1 MVIVVDQVA
10 SIHAGPGEAA
20 VQDWIRDPIIAY
32 SSSARQ
38 PAQRIANR
46 TSAGDNVTN
55 RSTSLF
61 AIGFALFALSVT
73 QRAGAQESALE
84 QEALALLTQY
94 LRIDTTNPPGNEIRA
109 AQFFKAIFD
118 REGIESQIFESA
130 PGRGNIYARLRGDG
144 SRKAVVLLS
153 HMDVVPADRR
163 HWSVDPFAAVIKDDY
178 LWGRGAL
185 DVKGLGVLE
194 LMAML
199 ALKRGNVPLKADIV
213 FLATAD
219 EEAGGT
225 MGAGYMVR
233 EHFDL
238 LKDAGVVLNEFGFI
252 AVDDNGKATYY
263 GASPAEKAPF
273 WLKLTATGTP
283 GHGSRPRPDSA
294 VIRLVEALHRIAA
307 YRTALSVDPVAQK
320 FYADIAD
327 LEPDAKRRQQLK
339 NLRESLKNPAFATEF
354 TRDLRD
360 NATVR
365 NTISITMLEGSNKV
379 NVIPAEASA
388 QLDVRLLP
396 SQDPALF
403 LNDLRRII
411 ADDAIRIDVV
421 LSFEPSAS
429 PIDSE
434 FIRVLEA
441 IAGKLDPGVKVTTPL
456 TSGFTDCHFFREK
469 GIPCYG
475 FVPLRLSAR
484 ELANVHGN
492 DERISLENVRF
503 GTRTMIE
510 IVRKLATQ

>member
-1 MVIVVDQVA
+1 M
-10 SIHAGPGEAA
+10 SH
-20 VQDWIRDPIIAY
+20 
-32 SSSARQ
+32 
-38 PAQRIANR
+38 
-46 TSAGDNVTN
+46 

-61 AIGFALFALSVT
+61 AIGFALLGLAAS

-84 QEALALLTQY
+84 QEALSLLTQY

-118 REGIESQIFESA
+118 REGIESRIFESA

-144 SRKAVVLLS
+144 SKKPVVLLS
-153 HMDVVPADRR
+153 HMDVVPVDRR
-163 HWSVDPFAAVIKDDY
+163 HWSVDPFAAVIRDDY

-185 DVKGLGVLE
+185 DVKGLGIVE

-199 ALKRGNVPLKADIV
+199 ALKREGTPLKSDIV

-219 EEAGGT
+219 EEAGGA

-238 LKDAGVVLNEFGFI
+238 LKDAGVVINEFGYI
-252 AVDDNGKATYY
+252 AVDDRGKANYY

-294 VIRLVEALHRIAA
+294 VIRLIEALHRIAA
-307 YRTALSVDPVAQK
+307 YRTALSVEPVAQK

-327 LEPDAKRRQQLK
+327 LEPTPERRQKLK
-339 NLRESLKNPAFATEF
+339 NLRESLEDPAFAAEF

-379 NVIPAEASA
+379 NVIPAEATA

-396 SQDPALF
+396 SQDPDAF
-403 LNDLRRII
+403 LANLRRVI
-411 ADDAIRIDVV
+411 ADEGIRIDVV
-421 LSFEPSAS
+421 LSFAPSAS
-429 PIDSE
+429 PLDSE
-434 FIRVLEA
+434 FIKVLEG
-441 IAGKLDPGVKVTTPL
+441 IAGQADPGVKVTTPL

-475 FVPLRLSAR
+475 FTPFRLSAR
-484 ELANVHGN
+484 ELATVHGN
-492 DERISLENVRF
+492 DERLSLENVRA
-503 GTRTMIE
+503 GTRTMVE
-510 IVRKLATQ
+510 ILRKLATQ